1 VGGMPKNSPV
11 WVAVLRNSC
20 QMVSFGYAFVL
31 YYEFEMLHPSIAIH
45 QDGIIHLCQEYGV
58 ARLEIFGSAVT
69 DAFDP
74 ERSDVDFLVEFSDSF
89 DYDRYFDFIDDL
101 EKLLGRSV
109 QLVTRK
115 YLRNPYFIH
124 AVETTKLPLY
134 AA

>member
-1 VGGMPKNSPV
+1 
-11 WVAVLRNSC
+11 LR
-20 QMVSFGYAFVL
+20 V
-31 YYEFEMLHPSIAIH
+31 LHPSIAIH
-45 QDGIIHLCQEYGV
+45 QDEIIRLCKEYGV
-58 ARLEIFGSAVT
+58 SRLEILGSAIT

-74 ERSDVDFLVEFSDSF
+74 ERSDVDFLVEFSARF
-89 DYDRYFDFIDDL
+89 DYDRYFELIDDL
-101 EKLLGRSV
+101 ERILGRSV